1 MFLIPPVA
9 SVILFVFLWRA
20 DLLPRPH
27 VVGGCVLVGVAVQ
40 LLALVC
46 SLAWFAAALLNVG
59 VAIYLAIRLKL
70 SW

>member
-1 MFLIPPVA
+1 MFLLPPIA
-9 SVILFVFLWRA
+9 SVVLFLFTWRA
-20 DLLPRPH
+20 DILSRPFLLGAF
-27 VVGGCVLVGVAVQ
+27 V
-40 LLALVC
+40 LLAVATQLISPAF